1 MDPRLWERFARYL
14 AENDQIDGTEP
25 ASEMLTNRLLP
36 R

>member
-14 AENDQIDGTEP
+14 AENDLIDEAQPT
-25 ASEMLTNRLLP
+25 SEMLTNALLP